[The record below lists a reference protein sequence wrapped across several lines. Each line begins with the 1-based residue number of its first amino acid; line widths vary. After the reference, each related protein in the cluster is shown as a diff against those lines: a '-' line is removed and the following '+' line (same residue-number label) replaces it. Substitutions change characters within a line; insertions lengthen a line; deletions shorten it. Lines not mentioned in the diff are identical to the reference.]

1 MKQNRQKLL
10 LENPETSTS
19 SQTSQF
25 YRDLCEMLISANVP
39 LNKVSN
45 KQFINCMGKYTNR
58 SLPTESTLRKNYL
71 SSFYEDA
78 VRRVRNIIGDN
89 KIWVSMD
96 ESTDV
101 DSRCVANVIAGTLF
115 ADRPGNIF
123 LLHSEVLYKVSHT
136 TISIIFDSAMKML
149 WKDEVKRDRIL
160 FFVADA
166 APYMLKA
173 AKGLKMLYP
182 RIVHSTCLAHVL
194 HRASEEI
201 RRSCPEADI
210 DFQRQEDISEGFTKS
225 REIQTIGTITVSS
238 TQAGIN
244 MLVNVARCCDVLL

>member
-19 SQTSQF
+19 SKMSQF
-25 YRDLCEMLISANVP
+25 HRDLCEMLISANVP
-39 LNKVSN
+39 LNKASN
-45 KQFINCMGKYTNR
+45 KQFINSMGKYTNR

-71 SSFYEDA
+71 SSCYEDA

-89 KIWVSMD
+89 KIWVSID

-101 DSRCVANVIAGTLF
+101 DSRCVANVIVGTLF
-115 ADRPGNIF
+115 ADRPSNIF
-123 LLHSEVLYKVSHT
+123 LLHSEALDKVSHA
-136 TISIIFDSAMKML
+136 TITILFDSAMKML

-160 FFVADA
+160 LFTADA

-182 RIVHSTCLAHVL
+182 SMVHSTCLVHGL
-194 HRASEEI
+194 
-201 RRSCPEADI
+201 
-210 DFQRQEDISEGFTKS
+210 QR
-225 REIQTIGTITVSS
+225 
-238 TQAGIN
+238 
-244 MLVNVARCCDVLL
+244 